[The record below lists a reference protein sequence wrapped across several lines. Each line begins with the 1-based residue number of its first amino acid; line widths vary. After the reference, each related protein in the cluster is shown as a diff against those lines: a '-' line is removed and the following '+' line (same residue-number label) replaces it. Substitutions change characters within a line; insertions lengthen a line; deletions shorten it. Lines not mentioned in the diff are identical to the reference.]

1 VSAKTAAAPAAA
13 KGGGAKGA
21 VNFGLC
27 WTSFIFALVGGAAM
41 LGTFVGD
48 LFGWAGGLKGIT
60 IKGVPVITL
69 VLIVG
74 IVILGLAGLRDIL
87 RDNVPNRTA
96 VWAAILVPCLA
107 RGAGGWFATK
117 TGATSQQVV
126 AQASPHAAGAFN
138 VPLLYILAIVGV
150 LGALVL
156 AKGSVKPGSGVL

>member
-1 VSAKTAAAPAAA
+1 MSAKTATPTATR
-13 KGGGAKGA
+13 GGGGKGA

-48 LFGWAGGLKGIT
+48 FFGWFGGLTGIA

-69 VLIVG
+69 VMIIG

-87 RDNVPNRTA
+87 RDNIPNRTA

-117 TGATSQQVV
+117 TAATSQQVV

-138 VPLLYILAIVGV
+138 VPLLYTLAIVGV

-156 AKGSVKPGSGVL
+156 AKGSVKPGQGAF